1 MFEKNIFEENREK
14 HNSRSI
20 TTTTTLK
27 TLALSSTVPSVSGFA
42 LTFLKVSPVITCQA
56 LWAAPYP
63 TIKEVVRKK
72 STEGL
77 PPLPYYS
84 MMANGFLWVVYGCV
98 CDFNP
103 TIIVPNATGL
113 LCGTYVYQSTFFS
126 RLRHRSTPPTRTRTH
141 RYYTM
146 QYAKNS
152 SGKFNLMPYTI
163 GAASLMGT
171 VGGIGM
177 FMEQAV
183 AQNAIGLIGCGV
195 VVAMLGGPLQVFKEV
210 VRTKS
215 TKDLPLPMAIATV
228 FNSACWFGF
237 GSLVVHDAYVWAPN
251 IIGVASGITQ
261 LALIAKYGIHRDD
274 ASDGVKEE

>member
-1 MFEKNIFEENREK
+1 MLSRITRRSRFLYSRSSRLSWIVSDDEKMKENRL
-14 HNSRSI
+14 I
-20 TTTTTLK
+20 TTSSAAALK
-27 TLALSSTVPSVSGFA
+27 TMALSPSVSGFA

-63 TIKEVVRKK
+63 TIKEVVKKK
-72 STEGL
+72 STGGL

-103 TIIVPNATGL
+103 TIIVPNFTGL
-113 LCGTYVYQSTFFS
+113 ICGT
-126 RLRHRSTPPTRTRTH
+126 
-141 RYYTM
+141 YYTM
-146 QYAKNS
+146 QYAKNT
-152 SGKFNLMPYTI
+152 SGQFNLMPYTV

-171 VGGIGM
+171 VAGIGM

-228 FNSACWFGF
+228 FNSVCWFGF

-261 LALIAKYGIHRDD
+261 LALIGKYGVYREEE
-274 ASDGVKEE
+274 VKDEGKKKDN

>member
-20 TTTTTLK
+20 TTTTALK

-42 LTFLKVSPVITCQA
+42 LTLLKVSPVITCQA

-103 TIIVPNATGL
+103 TIIAPNASSVFYARTYINQHFFFLGYAIDRHHRHELEHTG
-113 LCGTYVYQSTFFS
+113 T
-126 RLRHRSTPPTRTRTH
+126 TPCNTQRTV
-141 RYYTM
+141 
-146 QYAKNS
+146 QE
-152 SGKFNLMPYTI
+152 NLI
-163 GAASLMGT
+163 
-171 VGGIGM
+171 
-177 FMEQAV
+177 
-183 AQNAIGLIGCGV
+183 
-195 VVAMLGGPLQVFKEV
+195 
-210 VRTKS
+210 
-215 TKDLPLPMAIATV
+215 
-228 FNSACWFGF
+228 
-237 GSLVVHDAYVWAPN
+237 
-251 IIGVASGITQ
+251 
-261 LALIAKYGIHRDD
+261 
-274 ASDGVKEE
+274 

>member
-1 MFEKNIFEENREK
+1 MLSRSVLFRRSVLRSPRCFMFEKNIFFEEKNGEK
-14 HNSRSI
+14 QHNSRSI
-20 TTTTTLK
+20 STTTLK

-113 LCGTYVYQSTFFS
+113 LCGTYV
-126 RLRHRSTPPTRTRTH
+126 
-141 RYYTM
+141 
-146 QYAKNS
+146 
-152 SGKFNLMPYTI
+152 
-163 GAASLMGT
+163 
-171 VGGIGM
+171 
-177 FMEQAV
+177 
-183 AQNAIGLIGCGV
+183 
-195 VVAMLGGPLQVFKEV
+195 
-210 VRTKS
+210 
-215 TKDLPLPMAIATV
+215 
-228 FNSACWFGF
+228 
-237 GSLVVHDAYVWAPN
+237 
-251 IIGVASGITQ
+251 
-261 LALIAKYGIHRDD
+261 
-274 ASDGVKEE
+274 